1 VQGVYV
7 ADLGLPSPVVR
18 RLDGSLDAEASARAL
33 ATSRRRLVTW
43 NALLERLATR
53 GRVINP
59 PHTHELHGLKPFEVE
74 SYRLAGLP
82 VPWTRATSD
91 PAALSSPPS
100 GGPLWVSKGLV
111 GGHGYTEAFVP
122 PSPDEA
128 RRLVSENGAVLV
140 QERIEGDCVRAY
152 VLEGR
157 IIGAARIFSREGSE
171 TDSRR
176 GETRVD
182 RCELPAEAAEV
193 AVKAAE
199 RFGLVFAAVDLMRD
213 EVGRRYVLLEANSSP
228 FFLAF
233 ERTTGFGISSHLAD
247 ALMGRRRH

>member
-1 VQGVYV
+1 
-7 ADLGLPSPVVR
+7 
-18 RLDGSLDAEASARAL
+18 
-33 ATSRRRLVTW
+33 
-43 NALLERLATR
+43 
-53 GRVINP
+53 
-59 PHTHELHGLKPFEVE
+59 
-74 SYRLAGLP
+74 
-82 VPWTRATSD
+82 
-91 PAALSSPPS
+91 
-100 GGPLWVSKGLV
+100 VSKGLV